1 MKDAAPLSLG
11 YGMGWQN
18 EEIFSRSNK
27 TKHEVET
34 SVLERNLRRGSERA
48 TRHMLPCPRYEHCP
62 AHNVILPKGDN

>member
-48 TRHMLPCPRYEHCP
+48 TAIELAFETP
-62 AHNVILPKGDN
+62 ILNDHF